1 MKEAKENP
9 DIELQPLETAAEL
22 STAVIFRD
30 YPVDIARQFY
40 YNMSEQNFR
49 KPYTS
54 LSDAEKVNR
63 QVRLDEIKRA
73 YQFAANYS
81 AKFGNY
87 SIISSVESTIDR
99 TFAKSPEEAMYV
111 KYDLELPK

>member
-1 MKEAKENP
+1 
-9 DIELQPLETAAEL
+9 LQPLETAAEL

-30 YPVDIARQFY
+30 YPVDIAKQFY

-54 LSDAEKVNR
+54 LSEPQKVNR
-63 QVRLDEIKRA
+63 QVRLDEIKKA
-73 YQFAANYS
+73 YEFAANY
-81 AKFGNY
+81 ATKFGNY
-87 SIISSVESTIDR
+87 QILSSIESTINR

-111 KYDLELPK
+111 LYGLELPQ